1 MKNTNNIDYTK
12 EKVERG
18 IIMDYKKLS
27 PKELADAYRK
37 ASDFTKRRILRSGI
51 DLKSLIEQLSGN
63 EVVKLAQVHPY
74 KELLCDTLLENIKS
88 YKNPIKADKGSL
100 EPNSD
105 YEHLGL
111 IISGIETTKRTTFFS
126 RIMDSIRGRD
136 TKLIEGTIDKKIE
149 ELKKANQLV
158 SASQVMATDY
168 WKRDMVDSRGNAR
181 DNIVEETPFKAI
193 IDRKINSLFWERAVE
208 KYGYPSAEQSQEF
221 FKEAYSDLVEPDK
234 KDVAEVFGIVEMTTH
249 CSKTHDYI
257 YDDGVQINSVQKVD
271 NFEINGENLG
281 EVFLVKRSHTD
292 DQNQEQE
299 TLVYRKNAE
308 TGILEKIGNT
318 HMAYKTLYFY
328 IDLPG
333 GKRLTA
339 QPEEVT
345 YDEKENIT
353 ANELH
358 TKALMEEIKNNLGQD
373 VDIAEL
379 TEVQI
384 PAKTRVGYMT
394 GADRTGFLAKTIDAN
409 GSVSY
414 QMLTFGDDYSKT
426 GVMTVSKAKEEMF
439 RSIELPTIHSD
450 GEQVRRDTAKVAA
463 TLNMDGEELQIFTD
477 NHGNTRV
484 AEIFDG
490 KNKAYSIMTRTVF
503 KDTRQREIAR
513 PDKDDARQ
521 RSLQL
526 MPEKK
531 NSQNIAQVVPKD
543 MDDDREM

>member
-1 MKNTNNIDYTK
+1 
-12 EKVERG
+12 
-18 IIMDYKKLS
+18 MDYRRLN
-27 PKELADAYRK
+27 PQELAEAYRK

-51 DLKSLIEQLSGN
+51 DLKSLIEQLPGA
-63 EVVKLAQVHPY
+63 EVVNLAKLHPY

-111 IISGIETTKRTTFFS
+111 IISGIETTKKTTFFS

-136 TKLIEGTIDKKIE
+136 TKLIEGTIVKKIE
-149 ELKKANQLV
+149 ELKKANQLI

-168 WKRDMVDSRGNAR
+168 WKRDMVDSKGNSR
-181 DNIVEETPFKAI
+181 DNIVEETPFKAV

-249 CSKTHDYI
+249 CTKTNDPT
-257 YDDGVQINSVQKVD
+257 YDNGVQVNSVQKVD

-281 EVFLVKRSHTD
+281 EVFLVKRSRTD
-292 DQNQEQE
+292 DQKQEQE
-299 TLVYRKNAE
+299 TLVYRRNAE
-308 TGILEKIGNT
+308 TGLVEKIGRTSNSWQGEQF
-318 HMAYKTLYFY
+318 H
-328 IDLPG
+328 IDVKG
-333 GKRLTA
+333 GKRLVA
-339 QPEEVT
+339 QTGEVS
-345 YDEKENIT
+345 YDERESVS

-358 TKALMEEIKNNLGQD
+358 TKALMEEIKNNLGQNI
-373 VDIAEL
+373 DIAEL

-513 PDKDDARQ
+513 PDKDDSRQ

-531 NSQNIAQVVPKD
+531 NSKNIAQVVPKD

>member
-1 MKNTNNIDYTK
+1 
-12 EKVERG
+12 
-18 IIMDYKKLS
+18 MDYKRLN
-27 PKELADAYRK
+27 PQELANAYRK

-51 DLKSLIEQLSGN
+51 DLKGLMEQLSGD
-63 EVVKLAQVHPY
+63 EVVKLAKVHPY

-88 YKNPIKADKGSL
+88 FKNPIKADKGSL

-111 IISGIETTKRTTFFS
+111 IISGIENTKRTTFFS

-136 TKLIEGTIDKKIE
+136 TKLIEGTIEKKIE

-168 WKRDMVDSRGNAR
+168 WKRDMVDGRGNAR
-181 DNIVEETPFKAI
+181 DNIVEETPFKAV

-249 CSKTHDYI
+249 CTKTNHYYRDK
-257 YDDGVQINSVQKVD
+257 DVQINSVQRVD
-271 NFEINGENLG
+271 NFIIDGVNLG
-281 EVFLVKRSHTD
+281 ELFIVKTSNTD
-292 DQNQEQE
+292 DQKQEQK
-299 TLVYRKNAE
+299 TRAYRKNKE
-308 TGILEKIGNT
+308 TGIIEEIGEIHN
-318 HMAYKTLYFY
+318 AYKTPTFY
-328 IDLPG
+328 IDLPD

-339 QPEEVT
+339 LPEEVT
-345 YDEKENIT
+345 YDEKESIT

-358 TKALMEEIKNNLGQD
+358 TKALMEEIKNNLGQNI
-373 VDIAEL
+373 DIAEL

-394 GADRTGFLAKTIDAN
+394 GADRTGFLAKTIDDS
-409 GSVSY
+409 GSISY

-426 GVMTVSKAKEEMF
+426 GVMTVSKAKDEMF

-450 GEQVRRDTAKVAA
+450 GEQTRRDTAKVVA

-490 KNKAYSIMTRTVF
+490 KNKAYSVMTRTVF

-513 PDKDDARQ
+513 PDKDDTRQ
-521 RSLQL
+521 LSLQITQ
-526 MPEKK
+526 EKK
-531 NSQNIAQVVPKD
+531 NSRNIAQVASQD
-543 MDDDREM
+543 LDDDREM

>member
-1 MKNTNNIDYTK
+1 
-12 EKVERG
+12 
-18 IIMDYKKLS
+18 MDYRRLN
-27 PKELADAYRK
+27 PQELVDTYRK

-74 KELLCDTLLENIKS
+74 KELLCDTLLDNIKS
-88 YKNPIKADKGSL
+88 FKNPIKADKGSL

-168 WKRDMVDSRGNAR
+168 WKRDMVDSKGNSR
-181 DNIVEETPFKAI
+181 DNIVEETPFKAV

-208 KYGYPSAEQSQEF
+208 KYGYPSGEQSQEF

-249 CSKTHDYI
+249 CTKTNYPT
-257 YDDGVQINSVQKVD
+257 YDNGVQVNSVQKVD

-281 EVFLVKRSHTD
+281 EVFLVKRSRTD
-292 DQNQEQE
+292 DQKQEQE
-299 TLVYRKNAE
+299 TLVYRINAE
-308 TGILEKIGNT
+308 TGLVEKIGRTSNSWQGEQF
-318 HMAYKTLYFY
+318 H
-328 IDLPG
+328 IDVKR
-333 GKRLTA
+333 GKRLIA
-339 QPEEVT
+339 QTGEVS
-345 YDEKENIT
+345 YDERESVT

-373 VDIAEL
+373 IDIAEL

-414 QMLTFGDDYSKT
+414 QMLTFGDDYSKN

-450 GEQVRRDTAKVAA
+450 GEQVRSDTAKVAA

-477 NHGNTRV
+477 KHGNTRV

-513 PDKDDARQ
+513 PDKDDTRQ

-531 NSQNIAQVVPKD
+531 NSQNIAKVVQQD
-543 MDDDREM
+543 MDDDRKV

>member
-1 MKNTNNIDYTK
+1 
-12 EKVERG
+12 
-18 IIMDYKKLS
+18 MDYRRLN
-27 PKELADAYRK
+27 PQELTDAYRK

-51 DLKSLIEQLSGN
+51 DLKSLIEQLSGA
-63 EVVKLAQVHPY
+63 EVVKLAKVHPY

-88 YKNPIKADKGSL
+88 FKNPIKADKGSL

-111 IISGIETTKRTTFFS
+111 IISEIENTKRTTFFS

-149 ELKKANQLV
+149 ELKKANQLI

-168 WKRDMVDSRGNAR
+168 WKRDVVDSKGNAR
-181 DNIVEETPFKAI
+181 DNVIEETPFKAI
-193 IDRKINSLFWERAVE
+193 IDRKIQSLFWERAVK

-249 CSKTHDYI
+249 CTKT
-257 YDDGVQINSVQKVD
+257 YDFYQDKESQVNSVQKVD

-281 EVFLVKRSHTD
+281 EVFLVKRMRTYSYKPT
-292 DQNQEQE
+292 EEE

-308 TGILEKIGNT
+308 TGLLEKIGDT
-318 HMAYKTLYFY
+318 HKAYKTLHFY

-414 QMLTFGDDYSKT
+414 RMLTFGDDYSKT

-450 GEQVRRDTAKVAA
+450 GEQTRRDTAKVAA
-463 TLNMDGEELQIFTD
+463 TINMDGEELQIFTD

-490 KNKAYSIMTRTVF
+490 KNKAYSVMTRTVF
-503 KDTRQREIAR
+503 KDARQREIAR
-513 PDKDDARQ
+513 PDKDDTRQ

-531 NSQNIAQVVPKD
+531 NSKNIAQVVSQD
-543 MDDDREM
+543 LDDDREM

>member
-1 MKNTNNIDYTK
+1 
-12 EKVERG
+12 
-18 IIMDYKKLS
+18 MDYKKLS

-51 DLKSLIEQLSGN
+51 DLKNLIEQLSGA
-63 EVVKLAQVHPY
+63 EVVKLAKVHPY

-88 YKNPIKADKGSL
+88 FKNPIKADIGSL

-105 YEHLGL
+105 YEHLSL
-111 IISGIETTKRTTFFS
+111 IIWEIKTTKRITFFS

-168 WKRDMVDSRGNAR
+168 WKRDMVDSKGNAR
-181 DNIVEETPFKAI
+181 DNIVEETPFKAV
-193 IDRKINSLFWERAVE
+193 IDRKIISLFWERAVK

-234 KDVAEVFGIVEMTTH
+234 KDVAEVFGIIEMTTH
-249 CSKTHDYI
+249 CTKINSSI
-257 YDDGVQINSVQKVD
+257 YDNGVQVNSVQKVD
-271 NFEINGENLG
+271 DFEINGENLG
-281 EVFLVKRSHTD
+281 EVFLVKRSRID
-292 DQNQEQE
+292 DQKQEQE

-308 TGILEKIGNT
+308 TGLVEKIGSTSNSWQGEQF
-318 HMAYKTLYFY
+318 H
-328 IDLPG
+328 IDVEG
-333 GKRLTA
+333 GKRLVVQTG
-339 QPEEVT
+339 EVS
-345 YDEKENIT
+345 YDEKESVT

-358 TKALMEEIKNNLGQD
+358 TKALIEEIKNNLGQNI
-373 VDIAEL
+373 DIAEL

-439 RSIELPTIHSD
+439 RTIELPTVHSD
-450 GEQVRRDTAKVAA
+450 GEHTTRNTAKVAA
-463 TLNMDGEELQIFTD
+463 TINMDEEELQIFTD

-484 AEIFDG
+484 AEVFDG
-490 KNKAYSIMTRTVF
+490 KNKAYSVMTRTVF
-503 KDTRQREIAR
+503 KDTRQKETAR
-513 PDKDDARQ
+513 PDKDDTRQ
-521 RSLQL
+521 RSLQIIQ
-526 MPEKK
+526 EKK
-531 NSQNIAQVVPKD
+531 NSKNIAQVVPQD
-543 MDDDREM
+543 LDNDREM